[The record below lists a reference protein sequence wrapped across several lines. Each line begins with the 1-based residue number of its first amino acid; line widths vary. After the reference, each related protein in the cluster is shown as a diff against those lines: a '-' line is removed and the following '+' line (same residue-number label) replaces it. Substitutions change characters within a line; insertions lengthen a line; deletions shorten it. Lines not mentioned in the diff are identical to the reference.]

1 MNNRIIANYNK
12 VKSTKLYFPLLLL
25 ILIILFLFLS
35 DSLNAKNYV
44 KIQEPIFFYFNNLL
58 GQFSSIEHNLTQI
71 GDATIIFSFLTLF
84 LVKAPKIWESLLSAS
99 IVSLIF
105 SSLLKMIFWIPR
117 PQQIYDNSKITIIG
131 VRAIGFS
138 SLPSGHSITIF
149 TTLTVLLF
157 AFLPKKRLNK
167 VMYLTAFVIIGFG
180 IAMSR
185 VGVGA
190 HHPLDVV
197 IGCIIGYICGLL
209 GIFISK
215 KYNIWSWI
223 NDKKFY
229 VLLIC
234 LLLVL
239 LITVAV
245 KLYQSNLIIYYFSIA
260 SLIISIYKLN
270 HAYAKK

>member
-1 MNNRIIANYNK
+1 MNNRIIANYDK

-25 ILIILFLFLS
+25 ILITLFLFLS

-71 GDATIIFSFLTLF
+71 GDATIIFSFLSLF

-105 SSLLKMIFWIPR
+105 SRLLKMIFWIPR

-131 VRAIGFS
+131 DKAIGFS

-167 VMYLTAFVIIGFG
+167 FIFITSFVIIGFG

-245 KLYQSNLIIYYFSIA
+245 KLYESNLIIYYFSIA

>member
-71 GDATIIFSFLTLF
+71 GDETIIFSFLTLF

-149 TTLTVLLF
+149 TTLTVILF
-157 AFLPKKRLNK
+157 AFLPKKHHNK
-167 VMYLTAFVIIGFG
+167 VMYITAFVIIGFG

>member
-1 MNNRIIANYNK
+1 
-12 VKSTKLYFPLLLL
+12 
-25 ILIILFLFLS
+25 
-35 DSLNAKNYV
+35 
-44 KIQEPIFFYFNNLL
+44 
-58 GQFSSIEHNLTQI
+58 
-71 GDATIIFSFLTLF
+71 
-84 LVKAPKIWESLLSAS
+84 
-99 IVSLIF
+99 
-105 SSLLKMIFWIPR
+105 MIFWIPR

-167 VMYLTAFVIIGFG
+167 VMYITAFVIIGFG

>member
-167 VMYLTAFVIIGFG
+167 VIYINAFVIIGFG